1 MRGSMRLRAVAC
13 VLACTLAAL
22 ACTSKEERVEQHR
35 ARAQEYIE
43 KEQWNEAKIEL
54 LNLLQLTPND
64 AQAQFQMAETLVKLN
79 EYGDALWRYS
89 EAVRLAPDNRE
100 WRLKLAQLE
109 LAAQRFDAAR
119 ENVDAILA
127 ADPENVEAILLRG
140 ALKSVSSDLDGLLAD
155 LDAALAID
163 PNHENALKM
172 KARVLG
178 QKGDHAGAEQLLRR
192 AVEITPSADNH
203 LVLALLIAGQKRF
216 DEALA
221 MYRAGIEVGKT
232 PAERTRGRVL
242 LANFHLSRGDD
253 ANAEKALL
261 EARDESPEDSALL
274 LTLAQFYQ
282 TRGKTDQAREMLEEN
297 ARQQPSVAQPLL
309 VLADFERKLGDRDA
323 AIAAAERALQVEPKS
338 EAARLMKAELLM
350 EEGSRD
356 PARGDEA
363 RAIVAGVLEENPKS
377 VLGQFTEAKFLYA
390 DRDFEGAATRL
401 RRVVEEQPSA
411 GAHLLLGSSYLELGR
426 TELARGELLQALQMD
441 AQNFM
446 ARTQLAAL
454 YLRTREH
461 ELAAQEARAG
471 LERSPGNPQLTLI
484 LAEALIGQRKG
495 EEAKAALASIRL
507 PEKPSEELRL
517 QVARMQRITGDLDPA
532 RDALEAILAEN
543 SKSFA
548 AMSELALCDVQSR
561 RPDRAIEN
569 LDRWIEENPGV
580 GGLYELRGRI
590 YLGFQKDGKLLHGDR
605 AEADLRKAIELAPK
619 QVQPRMMLAAYY
631 RETNRV
637 DLAIEQ
643 YREAK
648 ELAPQDSSVPMA
660 LGMLL
665 EAQGK
670 IEEAKEEYR
679 AVLRI
684 DQGQAIAKN
693 NLAWLLVN
701 VESPSAEDLD
711 RALELAQSA
720 KEAMPNDPSIA
731 DTLGWVM
738 LKKNIPAAA
747 ITLFREAVEGFSKE
761 HPLRGTAR
769 YHLARAYQTNG
780 QIDDAI
786 AELRKAI
793 EETPAFAERA
803 AAEALLHELQSS

>member
-1 MRGSMRLRAVAC
+1 
-13 VLACTLAAL
+13 VLVCTLATL
-22 ACTSKEERVEQHR
+22 ACTSKEVRVEQHR
-35 ARAQEYIE
+35 TRAQEYFE
-43 KEQWNEAKIEL
+43 KEQWSEAKIEL
-54 LNLLQLTPND
+54 LNLLQLAPSD

-89 EAVRLAPDNRE
+89 EAVRLSPDNLE

-109 LAAQRFDAAR
+109 LAAQRFEPAR

-127 ADPENVEAILLRG
+127 AQPENVEALLLRG
-140 ALKSVSSDLDGLLAD
+140 ALKSLASDMDGLLAD
-155 LDAALAID
+155 VDAALAID
-163 PNHENALKM
+163 PNHQDALKM

-178 QKGDHAGAEQLLRR
+178 QRGDHTGAEQILRR
-192 AVEITPSADNH
+192 IIEIDPSSDNH
-203 LVLALLIAGQKRF
+203 LVLALLLAGQKRS

-221 MYRAGIEVGKT
+221 EYRAAIEVGKT
-232 PAERTRGRVL
+232 PAERTRARVL
-242 LANFHLSRGDD
+242 LANFHLSHRND
-253 ANAEKALL
+253 AEAEASLL
-261 EARDESPEDSALL
+261 EAREEVPEDSALL

-297 ARQQPSVAQPLL
+297 ARQQPSLAQPLL
-309 VLADFERKLGDRDA
+309 VLADFERRLGHRDA
-323 AIAAAERALQVEPKS
+323 ALAVADRALQAEPKS
-338 EAARLMKAELLM
+338 EAARLLRAELLM
-350 EEGSRD
+350 EGSRED
-356 PARGDEA
+356 PARRDQA
-363 RAIVAGVLEENPKS
+363 QAIVAEVLKENPKS

-390 DRDFEGAATRL
+390 DRDFEGASTRL

-411 GAHLLLGSSYLELGR
+411 VAHLLLGSSYLELGR
-426 TELARGELLQALQMD
+426 TELARGELLQALQLD
-441 AQNFM
+441 AQSAL

-454 YLRTREH
+454 YLKTGER

-471 LERSPGNPQLTLI
+471 LERVPGNPQLTLI
-484 LAEALIGQRKG
+484 LSEALVGQRKID
-495 EEAKAALASIRL
+495 EARAALAEIEL

-517 QVARMQRITGDLDPA
+517 QVARMQRITGAIEPA
-532 RDALEAILAEN
+532 RSALEGILADN
-543 SKSFA
+543 PKSYA
-548 AMSELALCDVQSR
+548 AMSELALADVQSR
-561 RPDRAIEN
+561 EPDRAIEK
-569 LDRWIEENPGV
+569 LDRWIEESPDIW
-580 GGLYELRGRI
+580 GLYELRGRI
-590 YLGFQKDGKLLHGDR
+590 LLGFQKEGKLLYGEQ
-605 AEADLRKAIELAPK
+605 AEADLRKAAELAPQ
-619 QVQPRMMLAAYY
+619 QVQPHMLLAAFY
-631 RETNRV
+631 RETNRP

-643 YREAK
+643 YRAAK
-648 ELAPQDSSVPMA
+648 ELAPRDPSVPMA

-684 DQGQAIAKN
+684 DQTQWIAKN

-747 ITLFREAVEGFSKE
+747 ITLFREAVDGYPQE

-769 YHLARAYQTNG
+769 YHLARAYEANG
-780 QIDDAI
+780 QIERAI
-786 AELRKAI
+786 EELQKAI
-793 EETPAFAERA
+793 DETPAFAERA
-803 AAEALLHELQSS
+803 EAESLLGKLKSS